1 MKLSHKSAALAVA
14 IFAAP
19 AFSYAQTAPQ
29 GTLTQ
34 EQIQAQIVNAEF
46 DTENVLE
53 NAERATLRNQLL
65 KAENPAQVD
74 ALMAQIRERIEARK
88 AFKETVKLET
98 KTEAQAKI
106 RADFEEKYMTA
117 KTERE
122 RLELKEQ
129 VKEQVR
135 VNLQDKNQVMAE
147 GNAIKNKQM
156 EKAEKKEERTTMF
169 ISVGGS
175 HSGAGGGSDRG
186 GSGGGSGGGSDRG
199 NR

>member
-1 MKLSHKSAALAVA
+1 MKLSYKSAALAVA

-19 AFSYAQTAPQ
+19 AFSYAQVAPE

-53 NAERATLRNQLL
+53 NTERAELRNQLL

-88 AFKETVKLET
+88 TFKEVAKLEV
-98 KTEAQAKI
+98 KTETQAKI
-106 RADFEEKYMTA
+106 RAEFEEKYMA
-117 KTERE
+117 ANTERE
-122 RLELKEQ
+122 RLALKEQ
-129 VKEQVR
+129 VKERVR
-135 VNLQDKNQVMAE
+135 VNLQDKDQIMAE
-147 GNAIKNKQM
+147 GDAVKKQQMAKAEEKNKNRGKFM
-156 EKAEKKEERTTMF
+156 R
-169 ISVGGS
+169 SGSGYDNGGS
-175 HSGAGGGSDRG
+175 DRGGSDRG
-186 GSGGGSGGGSDRG
+186 GSGGGSDRG